1 VVRKVFLIIFLA
13 VALACFLFLKPF
25 FFQKSTEARLI
36 DRLPSAD
43 FIGRINILELARETS
58 GMMYYH
64 KLPFR
69 DVTSKEFLL
78 SQGKAYGL
86 NLQKPIYI
94 FGDESGDSGCLI
106 YVRDSVKIAAGLE
119 RIRKSVNIKDT
130 IIEKQKVF
138 FSKKDNVFLHY
149 GLNYLLIYRG
159 NLFSKT
165 LNYVLKAKYKKTLPL
180 WNRFFKDE
188 NFKNEHLVIY
198 SNWPKLIDAGLK
210 TAIFAHDS
218 DSLSFNLKCFLKKTK
233 PFYIKQ
239 KDDGLAFSSVPNAS
253 KSVELHLDISE
264 LKMHLDDPFLLLGM
278 NLGKRIG
285 FPFIDFIKAWEGDLC
300 FVEGGTQKT
309 RENYIETELD
319 ENFNTTEVQKYRDV
333 LVPGYSLYFSSN
345 ENGEKF
351 INRLFAKGI
360 MTSESEKIRIL
371 YSPLLSIR
379 QGKGNIQLY
388 SGNQA
393 PRLMNSSK
401 NSIVWTNKGTIYRF
415 NIDSLNRHELV
426 GSLQI
431 PVKRIF
437 RRNKLI

>member
-1 VVRKVFLIIFLA
+1 MARKVVLIFILS
-13 VALACFLFLKPF
+13 VVLACFLFLKPVF
-25 FFQKSTEARLI
+25 YQKSIEARLI

-43 FIGRINILELARETS
+43 FIGKLNILELARETS

-69 DVTSKEFLL
+69 DLTSKEFLL
-78 SQGKAYGL
+78 SQGKSYGL

-94 FGDESGDSGCLI
+94 FGDEVGDGGCLI
-106 YVRDSVKIAAGLE
+106 HVSDSAKIASGIE
-119 RIRKSVNIKDT
+119 RLRKSVNIKDT
-130 IIEKQKVF
+130 LIEKQKVF

-149 GLNYLLIYRG
+149 GSNYLLLYKG
-159 NLFSKT
+159 TLFSKT
-165 LNYVLKAKYKKTLPL
+165 LKSVLKAKHKKILPL
-180 WNRFFKDE
+180 WSRFLKDKH
-188 NFKNEHLVIY
+188 FKNEHLVIF
-198 SNWPKLIDAGLK
+198 SNWSKLKKAGIES
-210 TAIFAHDS
+210 AIFAHDS
-218 DSLSFNLKCFLKKTK
+218 DSLSFNLKSYLRKTK
-233 PFYIKQ
+233 PFYIK
-239 KDDGLAFSSVPNAS
+239 KKEIGLAFSSVPDAN

-264 LKMHLDDPFLLLGM
+264 LKQHLNDPLLLLAM

-309 RENYIETELD
+309 RESYIETELD

-333 LVPGYSLYFSSN
+333 LVPGYSLYLSTN
-345 ENGEKF
+345 KLGNKL
-351 INRLFAKGI
+351 INRLFEKGI
-360 MTSESEKIRIL
+360 MTSEAEKIRFL
-371 YSPLLSIR
+371 YSPLLKIR
-379 QGKGNIQLY
+379 QANGYIQLY

-393 PRLMNSSK
+393 PRLVNSSN

-415 NIDSLNRHELV
+415 NIDSLNRHEIF

>member
-1 VVRKVFLIIFLA
+1 VARKVVLIFILS
-13 VALACFLFLKPF
+13 VVLACFLFLKPVF
-25 FFQKSTEARLI
+25 YQKSIEARLI

-43 FIGRINILELARETS
+43 FIGKLNILELARETS

-69 DVTSKEFLL
+69 DLTSKEFLL
-78 SQGKAYGL
+78 SQGKSYGL

-94 FGDESGDSGCLI
+94 FGDEVGDGGCLI
-106 YVRDSVKIAAGLE
+106 HVSDSTKIASGIE
-119 RIRKSVNIKDT
+119 RLRKSVNIKDT
-130 IIEKQKVF
+130 LIEKQKVF

-149 GLNYLLIYRG
+149 GSNYLLLYKG
-159 NLFSKT
+159 TLFSKT
-165 LNYVLKAKYKKTLPL
+165 LKSVLKAKHKKILPL
-180 WNRFFKDE
+180 WSRFLKE
-188 NFKNEHLVIY
+188 KHFKNEHLVIF
-198 SNWPKLIDAGLK
+198 SNWSKLKKAGIES
-210 TAIFAHDS
+210 AIFAHDS
-218 DSLSFNLKCFLKKTK
+218 DSLSFNLKSYLRKTK
-233 PFYIKQ
+233 PFYIK
-239 KDDGLAFSSVPNAS
+239 KKEIGLAFSSVPDAN

-264 LKMHLDDPFLLLGM
+264 LKQHLNDPLLLLAM

-319 ENFNTTEVQKYRDV
+319 ENFNTTEVQKFRDV
-333 LVPGYSLYFSSN
+333 LVPGYSLYLSTN
-345 ENGEKF
+345 KLGNKL
-351 INRLFAKGI
+351 INRLFEKGI
-360 MTSESEKIRIL
+360 MTSEAEKIRFL
-371 YSPLLSIR
+371 YSPLLKIR
-379 QGKGNIQLY
+379 QANGYIQLY

-393 PRLMNSSK
+393 RRLVNSSN

-415 NIDSLNRHELV
+415 NIDSLNRHEIF

>member
-1 VVRKVFLIIFLA
+1 VARKVVLIFILS
-13 VALACFLFLKPF
+13 VVLACFLFLKPVF
-25 FFQKSTEARLI
+25 YQKSIEARLI

-43 FIGRINILELARETS
+43 FIGKLNILELARETS

-69 DVTSKEFLL
+69 DLTSKEFLL
-78 SQGKAYGL
+78 SQGKSYGL

-94 FGDESGDSGCLI
+94 FGDEVGDGGCLI
-106 YVRDSVKIAAGLE
+106 HVSDSTKIASGIDRL
-119 RIRKSVNIKDT
+119 RKSVNIKDT
-130 IIEKQKVF
+130 LIEKQKVF

-149 GLNYLLIYRG
+149 GSNYLLLYKG
-159 NLFSKT
+159 TLFSKT
-165 LNYVLKAKYKKTLPL
+165 LKSVLKAKHKKILPL
-180 WNRFFKDE
+180 WSRFLKE
-188 NFKNEHLVIY
+188 KHFKNEHLVIF
-198 SNWPKLIDAGLK
+198 SNWSKLKKAGIES
-210 TAIFAHDS
+210 AIFAHDS
-218 DSLSFNLKCFLKKTK
+218 DSLSFNLKSYLRKTK
-233 PFYIKQ
+233 PFYIK
-239 KDDGLAFSSVPNAS
+239 KKEIGLAFSSVPDAN

-264 LKMHLDDPFLLLGM
+264 LKQHLNDPLLLLAM

-309 RENYIETELD
+309 RESYIETELD

-333 LVPGYSLYFSSN
+333 LVPGYSLYLSTN
-345 ENGEKF
+345 KLGNKL
-351 INRLFAKGI
+351 INRLFEKGI
-360 MTSESEKIRIL
+360 MTSEAEKIRFL
-371 YSPLLSIR
+371 YSPLLKIR
-379 QGKGNIQLY
+379 QANGYIQLY

-393 PRLMNSSK
+393 PRLVNSSN

-415 NIDSLNRHELV
+415 NIDSLNRHEIF

>member
-1 VVRKVFLIIFLA
+1 MARKVVLIFILS
-13 VALACFLFLKPF
+13 VVLACFLFLKPVF
-25 FFQKSTEARLI
+25 YQKSIEARLI

-43 FIGRINILELARETS
+43 FIGKLNILELARETS

-69 DVTSKEFLL
+69 DLTSKEFLL
-78 SQGKAYGL
+78 SQGKSYGL

-94 FGDESGDSGCLI
+94 FGDEVGDGGCLI
-106 YVRDSVKIAAGLE
+106 HVSDSTKIASGIDRL
-119 RIRKSVNIKDT
+119 RKSVNIKDT
-130 IIEKQKVF
+130 LIEKQKVF

-149 GLNYLLIYRG
+149 GSNYLLLYKG
-159 NLFSKT
+159 TLFSKT
-165 LNYVLKAKYKKTLPL
+165 LKSVLKAKHKKILPL
-180 WNRFFKDE
+180 WSRFLKE
-188 NFKNEHLVIY
+188 KHFKNEHLVIF
-198 SNWPKLIDAGLK
+198 SNWSKLKKAGIES
-210 TAIFAHDS
+210 AIFAHDS
-218 DSLSFNLKCFLKKTK
+218 DSLSFNLKSYLRKTK
-233 PFYIKQ
+233 PFYIK
-239 KDDGLAFSSVPNAS
+239 KKEIGLAFSSVPDAN

-264 LKMHLDDPFLLLGM
+264 LKQHLNDPLLLLAM

-309 RENYIETELD
+309 RESYIETELD

-333 LVPGYSLYFSSN
+333 LVPGYSLYLSTN
-345 ENGEKF
+345 KLGNKL
-351 INRLFAKGI
+351 INRLFEKGI
-360 MTSESEKIRIL
+360 MTSEAEKIRFL
-371 YSPLLSIR
+371 YSPLLKIR
-379 QGKGNIQLY
+379 QANGYIQLY

-393 PRLMNSSK
+393 PRLVNSSN

-415 NIDSLNRHELV
+415 NIDSLNRHEIF

>member
-1 VVRKVFLIIFLA
+1 
-13 VALACFLFLKPF
+13 
-25 FFQKSTEARLI
+25 
-36 DRLPSAD
+36 
-43 FIGRINILELARETS
+43 
-58 GMMYYH
+58 
-64 KLPFR
+64 
-69 DVTSKEFLL
+69 
-78 SQGKAYGL
+78 
-86 NLQKPIYI
+86 
-94 FGDESGDSGCLI
+94 
-106 YVRDSVKIAAGLE
+106 
-119 RIRKSVNIKDT
+119 
-130 IIEKQKVF
+130 
-138 FSKKDNVFLHY
+138 
-149 GLNYLLIYRG
+149 
-159 NLFSKT
+159 
-165 LNYVLKAKYKKTLPL
+165 
-180 WNRFFKDE
+180 
-188 NFKNEHLVIY
+188 
-198 SNWPKLIDAGLK
+198 
-210 TAIFAHDS
+210 
-218 DSLSFNLKCFLKKTK
+218 
-233 PFYIKQ
+233 
-239 KDDGLAFSSVPNAS
+239 
-253 KSVELHLDISE
+253 
-264 LKMHLDDPFLLLGM
+264 M

-285 FPFIDFIKAWEGDLC
+285 VPFIDFIKAWEGDLC
-300 FVEGGTQKT
+300 FVEGGIQKT

-345 ENGEKF
+345 ENGKKF

-360 MTSESEKIRIL
+360 MTSESGKIRIL

>member
-1 VVRKVFLIIFLA
+1 MARKVVLIFILS
-13 VALACFLFLKPF
+13 VVLACFLFLKPVF
-25 FFQKSTEARLI
+25 YQKSIEARLI

-43 FIGRINILELARETS
+43 FIGKLNILELARETS
-58 GMMYYH
+58 GMMYFH

-69 DVTSKEFLL
+69 DLTSKEFLL
-78 SQGKAYGL
+78 SQGKSYGL

-94 FGDESGDSGCLI
+94 FGDEVGDGGCLI
-106 YVRDSVKIAAGLE
+106 HVSDSTKIASCIE
-119 RIRKSVNIKDT
+119 RLRKSVNIKDT
-130 IIEKQKVF
+130 LIEKQKVF

-149 GLNYLLIYRG
+149 GSNYLLLYKG
-159 NLFSKT
+159 PLFSKT
-165 LNYVLKAKYKKTLPL
+165 LKSVLKAKHKKILPL
-180 WNRFFKDE
+180 WSRFLKDKH
-188 NFKNEHLVIY
+188 FKNEHLVIF
-198 SNWPKLIDAGLK
+198 SNWSKLKKAGIES
-210 TAIFAHDS
+210 AIFAHDS
-218 DSLSFNLKCFLKKTK
+218 DSLSFNLKSYLRKTK
-233 PFYIKQ
+233 PFYIK
-239 KDDGLAFSSVPNAS
+239 KKEIGLAFSSVPDAN

-264 LKMHLDDPFLLLGM
+264 LKQHLNDPLLLLAM

-309 RENYIETELD
+309 RESYIETELD

-333 LVPGYSLYFSSN
+333 LVPGYSLYLSTN
-345 ENGEKF
+345 KLGNKL
-351 INRLFAKGI
+351 INRLFEKGI
-360 MTSESEKIRIL
+360 MTSEAEKIRFL
-371 YSPLLSIR
+371 YSPLLKIR
-379 QGKGNIQLY
+379 QANGYIQLY

-393 PRLMNSSK
+393 PRLMNSSN

-415 NIDSLNRHELV
+415 NIDSLNRHEIF

>member
-1 VVRKVFLIIFLA
+1 VARKVVLIFILS
-13 VALACFLFLKPF
+13 VVLACFLFLKPVF
-25 FFQKSTEARLI
+25 YQKSIEARLI

-43 FIGRINILELARETS
+43 FIGKLNILELARETS

-69 DVTSKEFLL
+69 DLTSKEFLL
-78 SQGKAYGL
+78 SQGKSYGL

-94 FGDESGDSGCLI
+94 FGDEVGDGGCLI
-106 YVRDSVKIAAGLE
+106 HVSDSTKIASGIE
-119 RIRKSVNIKDT
+119 RLRKSVNIKDT
-130 IIEKQKVF
+130 LIEKQKVF

-149 GLNYLLIYRG
+149 GSNYLLLYKG
-159 NLFSKT
+159 TLFSKT
-165 LNYVLKAKYKKTLPL
+165 LKSVLKAKHKKILPL
-180 WNRFFKDE
+180 WSRFLKE
-188 NFKNEHLVIY
+188 KHFKNEHLVIF
-198 SNWPKLIDAGLK
+198 SNWSKLKKAGIES
-210 TAIFAHDS
+210 AIFAHDS
-218 DSLSFNLKCFLKKTK
+218 DSLSFNLKSYLRKTK
-233 PFYIKQ
+233 PFYIK
-239 KDDGLAFSSVPNAS
+239 KKEIGLAFSSVPDAN

-264 LKMHLDDPFLLLGM
+264 LKQHLNDPLLLLAM

-300 FVEGGTQKT
+300 FVEGGTKKT
-309 RENYIETELD
+309 RESYIETELD

-333 LVPGYSLYFSSN
+333 LVPGYSLYLSTN
-345 ENGEKF
+345 KLGNKL
-351 INRLFAKGI
+351 INRLFEKGI
-360 MTSESEKIRIL
+360 MTSEAEKIRFL
-371 YSPLLSIR
+371 YSPLLKIR
-379 QGKGNIQLY
+379 QANGYIQLY

-393 PRLMNSSK
+393 RRLVNSSN

-415 NIDSLNRHELV
+415 NIDSLNRHEIF

>member
-1 VVRKVFLIIFLA
+1 VARKVVLIFILS
-13 VALACFLFLKPF
+13 VVLACFLFLKPVF
-25 FFQKSTEARLI
+25 YQKSIEARLI

-43 FIGRINILELARETS
+43 FIGKLNILELARETS

-69 DVTSKEFLL
+69 DLTSKEFLL
-78 SQGKAYGL
+78 SQGKSYGL

-94 FGDESGDSGCLI
+94 FGDEVGDGGCLI
-106 YVRDSVKIAAGLE
+106 HVSDSTKIASGIDRL
-119 RIRKSVNIKDT
+119 RKSVNIKDT
-130 IIEKQKVF
+130 LIEKQKVF

-149 GLNYLLIYRG
+149 GSNYLLLYKG
-159 NLFSKT
+159 TLFSKT
-165 LNYVLKAKYKKTLPL
+165 LKSVLKAKHKKILPL
-180 WNRFFKDE
+180 WSRFLKE
-188 NFKNEHLVIY
+188 KHFKNEHLVIF
-198 SNWPKLIDAGLK
+198 SNWSKLKKAGIES
-210 TAIFAHDS
+210 AIFAHDS
-218 DSLSFNLKCFLKKTK
+218 DSLSFNLKSYLRKTK
-233 PFYIKQ
+233 PFYIK
-239 KDDGLAFSSVPNAS
+239 KKEIGLAFSSVPDAN

-264 LKMHLDDPFLLLGM
+264 LKQNLNDPLLLLAM

-309 RENYIETELD
+309 RESYIETELD

-333 LVPGYSLYFSSN
+333 LVPGYSLYLSTN
-345 ENGEKF
+345 KLGNKL
-351 INRLFAKGI
+351 INRLFEKGI
-360 MTSESEKIRIL
+360 MTSEAEKIRFL
-371 YSPLLSIR
+371 YSPLLKIR
-379 QGKGNIQLY
+379 QANGYIQLY

-393 PRLMNSSK
+393 PRLVNSSN

-415 NIDSLNRHELV
+415 NIDSLNRHEIF

>member
-1 VVRKVFLIIFLA
+1 MIRKVFVIIILSS
-13 VALACFLFLKPF
+13 ALAYFLFFTPVLYKKKV
-25 FFQKSTEARLI
+25 QARLI
-36 DRLPSAD
+36 DRLPTAD
-43 FIGRINILELARETS
+43 FIGKVNVLELARETS

-94 FGDESGDSGCLI
+94 FGNESGDGGCLI

-138 FSKKDNVFLHY
+138 FSKKDNGFLHY

-159 NLFSKT
+159 TSFSKT

-180 WNRFFKDE
+180 WNRFFKDG

-198 SNWPKLIDAGLK
+198 SNWPKLKDAGIK

-218 DSLSFNLKCFLKKTK
+218 DSLSFNLKCFLKKSK
-233 PFYIKQ
+233 PFYFKK
-239 KDDGLAFSSVPNAS
+239 KDAGLAYSSVPNAS

-264 LKMHLDDPFLLLGM
+264 LKKHLDDPFLLLGM

-309 RENYIETELD
+309 RENYIETDLD

-345 ENGEKF
+345 ENGKKF

-360 MTSESEKIRIL
+360 MTSESGKIRIL

-379 QGKGNIQLY
+379 QEKDNIQLY

-393 PRLMNSSK
+393 PRLMNSSN
-401 NSIVWTNKGTIYRF
+401 NSIVWTNKGTINRF
-415 NIDSLNRHELV
+415 NIDSLNRHELF

>member
-1 VVRKVFLIIFLA
+1 MARKVVLIFILS
-13 VALACFLFLKPF
+13 VVLACFLFLKPVF
-25 FFQKSTEARLI
+25 YQKSIEARLI

-43 FIGRINILELARETS
+43 FIGKLNILELARETS

-69 DVTSKEFLL
+69 DLTSKEFLL
-78 SQGKAYGL
+78 SQGKSYGL

-94 FGDESGDSGCLI
+94 FGDEVGDGGCLI
-106 YVRDSVKIAAGLE
+106 HVSDSTKIASGIDRL
-119 RIRKSVNIKDT
+119 RKSVNIKDT
-130 IIEKQKVF
+130 LIEKQKVF

-149 GLNYLLIYRG
+149 GSNYLLLYKG
-159 NLFSKT
+159 TLFSKT
-165 LNYVLKAKYKKTLPL
+165 LKSVLKAKHKKILPL
-180 WNRFFKDE
+180 WSRFLKE
-188 NFKNEHLVIY
+188 KHFKNEHLVIF
-198 SNWPKLIDAGLK
+198 SNWSKLKKAGIES
-210 TAIFAHDS
+210 AIFAHDS
-218 DSLSFNLKCFLKKTK
+218 DSLSFNLKSYLRKTK
-233 PFYIKQ
+233 PFYIK
-239 KDDGLAFSSVPNAS
+239 KKEIGLAFSSVPDAN

-264 LKMHLDDPFLLLGM
+264 LKQNLNDPLLLLAM

-309 RENYIETELD
+309 RESYIETELD

-333 LVPGYSLYFSSN
+333 LVPGYSLYLSTN
-345 ENGEKF
+345 KLGNKL
-351 INRLFAKGI
+351 INRLFEKGI
-360 MTSESEKIRIL
+360 MTSEAEKIRFL
-371 YSPLLSIR
+371 YSPLLKIR
-379 QGKGNIQLY
+379 QANGYIQLY

-393 PRLMNSSK
+393 PRLVNSSN

-415 NIDSLNRHELV
+415 NIDSLNRHEIF

>member
-25 FFQKSTEARLI
+25 FFQKKIEARLI

-69 DVTSKEFLL
+69 DITSKEFLL

-86 NLQKPIYI
+86 NLQKPIYV
-94 FGDESGDSGCLI
+94 FGNESGDGGCLI
-106 YVRDSVKIAAGLE
+106 YVRDSVKIAAGIE
-119 RIRKSVNIKDT
+119 RLRKSVNIKDT
-130 IIEKQKVF
+130 II
-138 FSKKDNVFLHY
+138 
-149 GLNYLLIYRG
+149 YRG
-159 NLFSKT
+159 SSFSKT
-165 LNYVLKAKYKKTLPL
+165 LNCVLKAKYKKTLPL
-180 WNRFFKDE
+180 WNKFFKDG

-198 SNWPKLIDAGLK
+198 SNWPKLKDAGIK

-218 DSLSFNLKCFLKKTK
+218 DSLSFNLKIFLKKTK
-233 PFYIKQ
+233 PFYIKK
-239 KDDGLAFSSVPNAS
+239 KDAGLAYSSVPNVN

-264 LKMHLDDPFLLLGM
+264 LKKHLDDPFLLLGM

-300 FVEGGTQKT
+300 FVEGGTQKI

-345 ENGEKF
+345 ENGKKF
-351 INRLFAKGI
+351 INRLFARGI
-360 MTSESEKIRIL
+360 MTSESGKIRIL

-379 QGKGNIQLY
+379 QEKGNIQLY

-393 PRLMNSSK
+393 PRLMNSS
-401 NSIVWTNKGTIYRF
+401 NNNIVWSNKGTIYRF